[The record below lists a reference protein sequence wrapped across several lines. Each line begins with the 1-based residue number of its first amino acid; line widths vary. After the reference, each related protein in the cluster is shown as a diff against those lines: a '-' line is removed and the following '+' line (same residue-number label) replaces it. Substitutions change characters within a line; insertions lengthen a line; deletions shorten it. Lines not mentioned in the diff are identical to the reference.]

1 MFLLILE
8 SLSFTELAVIGI
20 IALVILGPRRL
31 PELARKAGKIMSEF
45 RKITS
50 DFKETW
56 EREAS
61 LDDDTKQILKN
72 PFEYEDK
79 LTLEN
84 SNTQTLSPSTNSILA
99 PEVKEISETE
109 LQILKEK
116 AEKHTQNSAENSE
129 IKATSKE
136 NWL

>member
-1 MFLLILE
+1 MFLFILE
-8 SLSFTELAVIGI
+8 SLSFTELAVIGV

-31 PELARKAGKIMSEF
+31 PELARKAGKIMAEF
-45 RKITS
+45 RKVTN

-61 LDDDTKQILKN
+61 IDEETKEILKN

-79 LTLEN
+79 LVNESISQNALPSAEN
-84 SNTQTLSPSTNSILA
+84 SIQPPQIK
-99 PEVKEISETE
+99 EVSEADFVA
-109 LQILKEK
+109 LKEK
-116 AEKHTQNSAENSE
+116 AETQITE
-129 IKATSKE
+129 IQPEITETSKQ

>member
-1 MFLLILE
+1 MFLFILE
-8 SLSFTELAVIGI
+8 SLSFTELAVIGV

-31 PELARKAGKIMSEF
+31 PELARKAGKIMAEF
-45 RKITS
+45 RKVTN

-61 LDDDTKQILKN
+61 IDDETKQILKN

-79 LTLEN
+79 LVNESISQNALPSAEN
-84 SNTQTLSPSTNSILA
+84 SIQPPQIK
-99 PEVKEISETE
+99 EVSEADFVA
-109 LQILKEK
+109 LKEK
-116 AEKHTQNSAENSE
+116 AETQIAEIQPE
-129 IKATSKE
+129 ITETSKQ